1 MYQMHTLS
9 HARESLNTTAP
20 YHHTKKRESKQKK
33 ETNRMNSKRIAR
45 KEKLQHSKKILP
57 LGEINL
63 QTLNVCEWKR
73 MG

>member
-45 KEKLQHSKKILP
+45 KEKLQHSKNFAI
-57 LGEINL
+57 
-63 QTLNVCEWKR
+63 R
-73 MG
+73 